1 MLLKAIAV
9 SEPGSSLVSTGVS
22 SVFISVVSEGTMM
35 SQLAFPSALT
45 LGIKSQSFNKML
57 LIMISL
63 PEIKER
69 KFTEASKRGI
79 LIKVSRVFVSSL
91 EITTLSR
98 ETLKFGKF
106 LNILKCTSPIANSAW
121 MYFEDFSSISR
132 RMSLLKKTGITISVT
147 IISTIIIASVIN
159 TFFIRYKLCV
169 LFAL

>member
-1 MLLKAIAV
+1 
-9 SEPGSSLVSTGVS
+9 
-22 SVFISVVSEGTMM
+22 
-35 SQLAFPSALT
+35 
-45 LGIKSQSFNKML
+45 
-57 LIMISL
+57 MISL

-69 KFTEASKRGI
+69 KFTDASKRGI

-91 EITTLSR
+91 EMTTLSKD
-98 ETLKFGKF
+98 TLRFGKF
-106 LNILKCTSPIANSAW
+106 LNMLRCTSPIASSAW
-121 MYFEDFSSISR
+121 MYFEDFYSINR

>member
-1 MLLKAIAV
+1 MAV
-9 SEPGSSLVSTGVS
+9 SESDSFLVSAGVS

-35 SQLAFPSALT
+35 SQLAFPSALI

-69 KFTEASKRGI
+69 KFTDASKRGI

-91 EITTLSR
+91 EMTTLSKD
-98 ETLKFGKF
+98 TLRFGKF
-106 LNILKCTSPIANSAW
+106 LNMLRCTSPIASSAW
-121 MYFEDFSSISR
+121 MYFEDFSSINR

-147 IISTIIIASVIN
+147 IISTIIIARVIN
-159 TFFIRYKLCV
+159 TFFICYKLCV